1 MSQSKPFGL
10 PMPDPRALEHCK
22 KLESVINEAI
32 EQAGGLIEFSR
43 FMELALYDPSG
54 GYYVSGLR
62 KFGEEGDF
70 VTAPELGDV
79 FARCLARQ
87 VAQVFDGLDKGEV
100 LEVGAG
106 SGVLAAQLLQE
117 LGKQGKLPQR
127 YCILE
132 ISADLS
138 QRQYQLLQQQ
148 VPQHMDRIHWLSEI
162 PDRFN
167 GVIVANEVVDALPVD
182 RFTIKNG
189 QVLGLGVARGE
200 EGFIDATYAVDQTK
214 WDAIRKLNLID
225 GYTSEV
231 GFQQQAW
238 LRSLGD
244 RLQSGVII
252 IIDYGFPR
260 HEYFHPQR
268 CNGTLMCHY
277 HHRSHPNPYINVGL
291 QDITAHVDF
300 SALAR
305 AAGETG
311 LSVLG
316 FTTQASFLLSLGILD
331 LIEPEM
337 RGNTANTIKLGQQV
351 KKLTLPSEMGEL
363 FKVMAV
369 GVGFEGPLLG
379 FAHADHRSR
388 L

>member
-1 MSQSKPFGL
+1 MSEHRPFGL
-10 PMPDPRALEHCK
+10 PVPDDQALEHSA
-22 KLESVINEAI
+22 KLKSAINDAI
-32 EQAGGLIEFSR
+32 DAAGGLISFSQ
-43 FMELALYDPSG
+43 FMELALYSSLG

-62 KFGEEGDF
+62 KFGEYGDF

-87 VAQVFDGLDKGEV
+87 AAQVLGDLDNGEV

-106 SGVLAAQLLQE
+106 SGVLAMQLLKELDEQE
-117 LGKQGKLPQR
+117 GLPVR
-127 YCILE
+127 YSILE
-132 ISADLS
+132 VSPELS
-138 QRQYQLLQQQ
+138 RRQFQLLQQQ
-148 VPQHMDRIHWLSEI
+148 VPEYINRVRWLSEL
-162 PDRFN
+162 PDGFS
-167 GVIVANEVVDALPVD
+167 GVVVANEVVDALPVD

-189 QVLGLGVARGE
+189 EVLGVGVAVGE
-200 EGFIDATYAVDQTK
+200 NGFVDATYAVDHSK
-214 WDAIRKLNLID
+214 WDAIRSLNLAD
-225 GYTSEV
+225 GYSSEV

-252 IIDYGFPR
+252 VIDYGFPC
-260 HEYFHPQR
+260 HEFFHPQR

-277 HHRSHPNPYINVGL
+277 RHHSHSDPYINVGL

-300 SALAR
+300 TALAR

-311 LSVLG
+311 LSLLG
-316 FTTQASFLLSLGILD
+316 FTNQASFLLSLGILD
-331 LIEPEM
+331 VIAPEM
-337 RGNTANTIKLGQQV
+337 QSKTAHTIEISQQV

-363 FKVMAV
+363 FKVMVV
-369 GVGFEGPLLG
+369 GVGVEQPLLG
-379 FAHADHRSR
+379 FALADHRSR